1 MRGLIK
7 SDLAFPKLWNG
18 CVIALC
24 PGVDRSRSSLL
35 TDFSPGSNHGTLGP
49 TTQAPS
55 WSVSR
60 GNAVLDFA
68 SASNQYVSIPVRE
81 TFQGDVS
88 VSMWINPRTAGASGA
103 GRLIS
108 LSGIN
113 IRLLT
118 SGVLQS
124 SSDNGGTNVS
134 STGTISFNSWNHV
147 SVVRTILASSISL
160 QFFINGILAGTGTPA
175 SITNINENTLGNVNN
190 GFSYTRGAEALIN
203 DVRVYTR
210 GLYAPE
216 IKTLALRQGIA
227 YEVRRRFRRI
237 APSVSGGIS
246 GVASGS
252 LPLTGSATGTV
263 LVQGVASGDLPLT
276 GSSTGT
282 VLVHG
287 SASGSLPLTGSSTST
302 VLVRGSA
309 SGDLPLSGSA
319 TGSAIVGIVGTAVG
333 DLPLTGSSTATVLIQ
348 GVASGSLPLTG
359 SATGTILVQGVA
371 SGSLLL
377 TGSATGSTISGS
389 IAIASGDL
397 PLTGIA
403 TGLVLVQGV
412 AAGNLSL
419 TGSASGTV
427 LIRGS
432 AAGNLSLTGNS
443 TGTVFTPGGEG
454 GGGGT
459 YTAENSFDYSG
470 NLQIEHYGRD
480 VTYVNE
486 DGSTSTFRAL
496 VHKERREKNQN
507 EYGWEEMVLREVRFP
522 ANNTL
527 GRATV
532 LLHAE
537 MRIAGVNYQVT
548 SLIRP
553 SDFWHVTLKRVN
565 VGEVSRPNRR
575 GRV

>member
-7 SDLAFPKLWNG
+7 SDLAFPELWNG

-24 PGVDRSRSSLL
+24 PSVDRSRSSLV
-35 TDFSPGSNHGTLGP
+35 TDFSPGRNHASTGP
-49 TTQAPS
+49 TTQAPT
-55 WSVSR
+55 WSLSR

-68 SASNQYVSIPVRE
+68 FTLNQYVSIPVRE
-81 TFQGDVS
+81 TFQSEVS
-88 VSMWINPRTAGASGA
+88 VAMWINPRTAGASTA

-108 LSGIN
+108 LSGLN
-113 IRLLT
+113 IRLLS
-118 SGVLQS
+118 SGVIQS

-134 STGTISFNSWNHV
+134 STGTISFNNWNHIA
-147 SVVRTILASSISL
+147 VVRTILPSSISL

-190 GFSYTRGAEALIN
+190 GFAYTRGADALIN

-210 GLYAPE
+210 GLYGPE
-216 IKTLALRQGIA
+216 IRNLATRQGIA

-237 APSVSGGIS
+237 APSVSGGINGS
-246 GVASGS
+246 ASGS

-263 LVQGVASGDLPLT
+263 LVQGSGSGDLPLT

-282 VLVHG
+282 VLVQG
-287 SASGSLPLTGSSTST
+287 VASGSLSLTGSSTGTVLIRGTASGDLPLTGTATGSAIVGVVGIAVGELPLSGSSTGTVSIRATAAGDLPLTGSATGA
-302 VLVRGSA
+302 VLIRGSA
-309 SGDLPLSGSA
+309 SGDLP
-319 TGSAIVGIVGTAVG
+319 
-333 DLPLTGSSTATVLIQ
+333 
-348 GVASGSLPLTG
+348 
-359 SATGTILVQGVA
+359 
-371 SGSLLL
+371 L
-377 TGSATGSTISGS
+377 TGSATGSTISGTV
-389 IAIASGDL
+389 AIASGEL

-403 TGLVLVQGV
+403 SGSVLVQGV
-412 AAGNLSL
+412 ASGNLSL
-419 TGSASGTV
+419 TGIASGTV

-432 AAGNLSLTGNS
+432 AAGNLSLTGTS
-443 TGTVFTPGGEG
+443 TGTVSTPGGDG
-454 GGGGT
+454 GGST

-507 EYGWEEMVLREVRFP
+507 EYGWDEMVLREVRFP

-548 SLIRP
+548 SPIRT

>member
-88 VSMWINPRTAGASGA
+88 VSMWVFPRTAGGGSA
-103 GRLIS
+103 GRLIT
-108 LSGIN
+108 LAGIN
-113 IRLLT
+113 VRLLT
-118 SGVLQS
+118 SAIVQS
-124 SSDNGGTNVS
+124 SSDNGGVNSS
-134 STGTISFNSWNHV
+134 STGTVSFNAWNHV
-147 SVVRTILASSISL
+147 AVVRTILASSISL
-160 QFFINGILAGTGTPA
+160 QFFINGNSAGTATPTT
-175 SITNINENTLGNVNN
+175 ITNINENTLGNVNN
-190 GFSYTRGAEALIN
+190 SFSYARGADALIN

-210 GLYAPE
+210 ALYVPE
-216 IKTLALRQGIA
+216 IKNLATRQGIA

-237 APSVSGGIS
+237 APSVSGGIN

-276 GSSTGT
+276 GSST
-282 VLVHG
+282 
-287 SASGSLPLTGSSTST
+287 AT

-333 DLPLTGSSTATVLIQ
+333 ELPLTGSSTATVLVQ

-359 SATGTILVQGVA
+359 SATGTVLVQGVA
-371 SGSLLL
+371 SGSLPL

-419 TGSASGTV
+419 TGSATGTV

-432 AAGNLSLTGNS
+432 AAGNLALTGTS
-443 TGTVFTPGGEG
+443 TGTVFTPGEG
-454 GGGGT
+454 GGGGGST

-548 SLIRP
+548 SPIRT